1 MAFPSTIRYSTIS
14 RILISATLACFLV
27 ITVSLL
33 LTMEIFAMYQDLPF
47 EPHLMENKLLKS
59 SLKSGVVMNSCRPD
73 NGNNNNNM
81 SASLSKYSKYLRKE
95 NARLVGKVQVCQE
108 LNNKRRQQQKLS
120 NRTDVLTAETH
131 QMMTVSRDLFDYL
144 AVHLRD
150 APYPGVDNYIE
161 YKVARMGL
169 TPLVNVQPLIPE
181 FGDVINDVLSFK
193 YPISVPP
200 CDGEKAKINSS
211 SATTLSVFFAINSA
225 PANFRKRQVIRQTWR
240 NHLKDAH
247 RERLLAVAGF
257 AFTVGL
263 TDDAETQRQI
273 EEESNNYGD
282 IIQIGISDFYLNMS
296 MKVAGLFNWLYKYCA
311 KVDFVVK
318 LDDDVYVN
326 VRNLVHFVQF
336 YQHHPSNVL
345 SMFGVSSPTSDDY
358 LVHRGISQYGDDYD
372 RSTSIIEV
380 CPCPCQSNPK
390 LKSAQ
395 NLCN

>member
-14 RILISATLACFLV
+14 RILISAILACLLV
-27 ITVSLL
+27 ITVSLV
-33 LTMEIFAMYQDLPF
+33 LTMEIFTMYQDLPF

-59 SLKSGVVMNSCRPD
+59 SLKSAIVMNSCRPD
-73 NGNNNNNM
+73 NGNNKNNM
-81 SASLSKYSKYLRKE
+81 SASLSKFSKYLRKE

-108 LNNKRRQQQKLS
+108 LNNKRRQQKLS
-120 NRTDVLTAETH
+120 NPTDVLTAETH
-131 QMMTVSRDLFDYL
+131 QVMTVSRDLFDYL

-150 APYPGVDNYIE
+150 APYPGVDNYIK
-161 YKVARMGL
+161 YKVAQMGL
-169 TPLVNVQPLIPE
+169 TPLVNVKPLIPE

-193 YPISVPP
+193 YPISVRP
-200 CDGEKAKINSS
+200 CDGEKAKINPS

-240 NHLKDAH
+240 KHLKDAH

-273 EEESNNYGD
+273 EEESDNYGD

-336 YQHHPSNVL
+336 YQHHPSIDVL
-345 SMFGVSSPTSDDY
+345 SMFGVSLPSSDDL
-358 LVHRGISQYGDDYD
+358 LVHRGILYVY
-372 RSTSIIEV
+372 
-380 CPCPCQSNPK
+380 
-390 LKSAQ
+390 
-395 NLCN
+395 